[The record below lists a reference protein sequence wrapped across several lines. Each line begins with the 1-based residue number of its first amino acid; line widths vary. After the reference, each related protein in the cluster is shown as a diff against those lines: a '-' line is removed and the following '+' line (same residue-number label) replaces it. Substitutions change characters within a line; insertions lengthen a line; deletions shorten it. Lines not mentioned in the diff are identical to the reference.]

1 MKLSQLTFLVLLAF
15 SITITGCLKD
25 ECAGTTTFI
34 QWNPVYKSLE
44 EIRAE
49 IQIEG
54 ARTLEAPGKLYFYG
68 DYVLINE
75 RNEGIHI
82 IDNSDS
88 ANPQNISF
96 LAIPGNVDMA
106 VKDGFLY
113 ADNYIDLLTIDIK
126 DPTAPQVV
134 KRTEEVFSPQGIHPE
149 LGLIVDYVETE
160 TTLEIDCFDPRFG
173 QNRFVLEDVVFTADI
188 GAPAPVANQ
197 AGGSTATDS
206 GTGIGGSFAR
216 FTIVED
222 YLYTVDQFNLR
233 VFDIAQENCP
243 EFRNEV
249 QVGWGI
255 ETIFPLK
262 DKLFIGSNNGLFIY
276 DVANPVRPRQL
287 SVFEHARACDPVFV
301 KGDIAFVT
309 LRDGTFCEG
318 FNNQLDVINVAN
330 LEAPRLLHTYP
341 MENPHG
347 LSIRGDE
354 LYLCEGEFGFKT
366 FDISDLSTID
376 ENLLNHKKDFQAYD
390 VIAIPNKQ
398 VVMIVGDDGFYQF
411 DTSDPTNLKE
421 LSLIPVK

>member
-1 MKLSQLTFLVLLAF
+1 MKLSQLTFLFLLIC
-15 SITITGCLKD
+15 SIGFTGCLKD

-44 EIRAE
+44 EIRAD
-49 IQIEG
+49 IAIED
-54 ARTLEAPGKLYFYG
+54 ARTLESPGKLYFYG

-96 LAIPGNVDMA
+96 IAIPGNVDMA

-113 ADNYIDLLTIDIK
+113 ADNYIDLLTINIS
-126 DPTAPQVV
+126 DPTTPQLV
-134 KRTEEVFSPQGIHPE
+134 KRTEDVFPPQGIHPE
-149 LGLIVDYVETE
+149 LGLIVAYEEAE
-160 TTLEIDCFDPRFG
+160 TTLEVDCFDPRFG
-173 QNRFVLEDVVFTADI
+173 QNRFLEIDVIFTAEDF
-188 GAPAPVANQ
+188 GGPVPSVDA
-197 AGGSTATDS
+197 AGGSGAES

-233 VFDIAQENCP
+233 VFDIAQVDCP

-249 QVGWGI
+249 PVGWGI

-276 DVANPVRPRQL
+276 DVANPLFPIQL
-287 SVFEHARACDPVFV
+287 SVFEHARACDPVYV
-301 KGDIAFVT
+301 QGDIAFVT
-309 LRDGTFCEG
+309 LRGGTVCEG
-318 FNNQLDVINVAN
+318 FTNQLDVINVAN
-330 LEAPRLLHTYP
+330 LEAPRLLHSYP

-347 LSIRGDE
+347 LAIRGEE

-376 ENLLNHKKDFQAYD
+376 ENLLNHKKDFNTYD
-390 VIAIPNKQ
+390 VIAVPNKQ
-398 VVMIVGDDGFYQF
+398 VVMVVGDDGFYQF
-411 DTSDPTNLKE
+411 DTSDPKDLKE
-421 LSLIPVK
+421 LSLIPVN